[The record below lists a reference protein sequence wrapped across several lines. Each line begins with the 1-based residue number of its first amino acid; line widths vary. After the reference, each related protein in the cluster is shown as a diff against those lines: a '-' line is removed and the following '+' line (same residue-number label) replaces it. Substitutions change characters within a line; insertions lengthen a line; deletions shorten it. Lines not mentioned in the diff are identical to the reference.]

1 MNKRLNITIIGAG
14 SWGTTLSVILA
25 RQDYKINLWT
35 RRKSTYNNIKNLR
48 MNTRYTGNLY
58 IPKNVKPFIDKKDGF
73 INPEIIIFAVPSHVL
88 RKVIVKFYDFLK
100 ESNDS
105 IRCML
110 NVAKGLEVETNLRLS
125 QVMEQCL
132 PEELK
137 SLICVLS
144 GPNIASEIASG
155 LPSVSVVASNNKDL
169 LKYIQK
175 LMSDDKFRIY
185 TNNDIT
191 GVEVGG
197 SVKNIIAIASGI
209 SDGLGYKA
217 NTKAS
222 IITRGLYELTKFGVK
237 LGANPVTFS
246 GVAGM
251 GDIIA
256 TCISKK
262 SRNRYFG
269 ERIAGGEK
277 ASEILKDMY
286 MVAEGVKTTK
296 AVFDISREMDIEMPL
311 TECIYKIIYKGLS
324 PAESVKKLMNRK
336 FKSEIEDII

>member
-1 MNKRLNITIIGAG
+1 MKSKINITIIGAG

-25 RQDYKINLWT
+25 RRDYRVNLWT
-35 RRKSTYNNIKNLR
+35 RSEITYNNIKKSRINE
-48 MNTRYTGNLY
+48 RYTGNLY
-58 IPKNVKPFIDKKDGF
+58 IPHNVEPFTVKKDGLL
-73 INPEIIIFAVPSHVL
+73 NSELIIFAVPSQFL
-88 RKVIVKFYDFLK
+88 RDIIVKFYDVLNENK
-100 ESNDS
+100 KN
-105 IRCML
+105 IKCVL
-110 NVAKGLEVETNLRLS
+110 NVAKGFEVGTNLRLS
-125 QVMEQCL
+125 QVMQQCL

-155 LPSVSVVASNNKDL
+155 LPGVSVAASKNKDL
-169 LKYIQK
+169 NKYIQK
-175 LMSDDKFRIY
+175 LMSGEKFRIY
-185 TNNDIT
+185 TNDDVT
-191 GVEVGG
+191 GVEIGG
-197 SVKNIIAIASGI
+197 AVKNIIAIASGI

-237 LGANPVTFS
+237 LGARAVTFS

-251 GDIIA
+251 GDLIA

-262 SRNRYFG
+262 SRNRFFG
-269 ERIAGGEK
+269 EKIAGGEK
-277 ASEILKDMY
+277 AGKILKDMY

-296 AVFDISREMDIEMPL
+296 AVFNISKEMEIDMPI
-311 TECIYKIIYKGLS
+311 TECIYRIIYEGQS

-336 FKSEIEDII
+336 FKSEVEDII